1 MPMFCSTAWRPVTCA
16 SDAILKLLLVV
27 QGPGGDVVWSSVL
40 INKPI
45 APDPRPSPLLFEFLA
60 MPVDRRRSRTLE
72 IWYRTIGNT

>member
-27 QGPGGDVVWSSVL
+27 RGPGGDAAFGQREVSVL

-45 APDPRPSPLLFEFLA
+45 APDPRPSALLFEFLA

-72 IWYRTIGNT
+72 I